1 MPNTIDSTGFSR
13 VRFQDLRLEKAQ
25 EYKDGFGNQNLK
37 TDDQSG
43 VGQEISIST
52 FAEDDL
58 AGRFETLLSVFDPTA
73 AQGVHLSRLAIVMN
87 KRRQDAV
94 NSTVTLSI
102 TADGSGA
109 TVAAGFQVSNA
120 GDTVTFQ
127 TTEELILAP
136 SATDDVE
143 AISIAGG
150 AVEALAG
157 TLTVIKTPVFGVAS
171 VTNALDANVGR
182 LRETDTELRPR
193 MLSSSAASSSTVS
206 GIFTALSNVDGA
218 VAIDVIEN
226 ATNAPSAEGIPE
238 KSVFPIVD
246 GGSDADIAEALIT
259 GGVAAGIGYTEQADI
274 PAATIVSGT
283 YTDPVTGQ
291 VQTAH
296 WARPNNIQIYVDVTI
311 NKLSD
316 YPADGDTRVANNIEQ
331 WVIDNAEFGED
342 LFAAQLYNP
351 VQDVPGAVVTTLFIG
366 LAPSPVGSTVAI
378 DIFELAQIAAGDVNI
393 I

>member
-1 MPNTIDSTGFSR
+1 MPNTIDDTGFSR

-25 EYKDGFGNQNLK
+25 EYRDGFGNQSLK

-87 KRRQDAV
+87 KRRQEAV

-109 TVAAGFQVSNA
+109 TVAAGFQVSDA
-120 GDTVTFQ
+120 PDTVTFQ
-127 TTEELILAP
+127 TTEEVIIAP
-136 SATDDVE
+136 SATEDVE
-143 AISIAGG
+143 AISLAGG

-157 TLTVIKTPVFGVAS
+157 VLTVIKTPVFGVAS
-171 VTNALDANVGR
+171 VTNTLDANIGR

-193 MLSSSAASSSTVS
+193 MLSSSSASSSTVS
-206 GIFTALSNVDGA
+206 GIQTAVANVDG
-218 VAIDVIEN
+218 VLSVDVIEN
-226 ATNAPSAEGIPE
+226 ATSSVSAEGIPA
-238 KSVFPIVD
+238 KSIFPIVD
-246 GGSDADIAEALIT
+246 GGSDADVAEALIT

-274 PAATIVSGT
+274 PSATIVSDT
-283 YTDPVTGQ
+283 FTDPVTGQ
-291 VQTAH
+291 IQTAH
-296 WARPNNIQIYVDVTI
+296 WARPDEIQIFVEVTL

-316 YPADGDTRVANNIEQ
+316 YPGDGDARVAANIEQ

-342 LFAAQLYNP
+342 LFASQLYNP
-351 VQDVPGAVVTTLFIG
+351 VQDVPGAVVVTLFIG
-366 LAPSPVGSTVAI
+366 LAPSPVGSTVAV
-378 DIFELAQIAAGDVNI
+378 DIFEVARIAAGDVVVI
-393 I
+393 